1 MHWTV
6 HSIRTKTKERDK
18 KGEKYREIDMKKRE
32 IEEEQKRDTY
42 KSERELKRS
51 R

>member
-18 KGEKYREIDMKKRE
+18 KGEKYREIDMKE
-32 IEEEQKRDTY
+32 IEGASGRVEEI
-42 KSERELKRS
+42 
-51 R
+51 